1 MKLRV
6 RFFGGI
12 YSLVECESSDKT
24 PFGVV
29 FVCEEPPKSEL
40 PYTPKEILD
49 KLNSALFCETT
60 LYCRNGW
67 GPDAVQAAHGM
78 CEENEDIEV
87 LEFEGWEYP
96 EDAVF

>member
-6 RFFGGI
+6 RFFGGV
-12 YSLVECESSDKT
+12 YSLVECESNDKT
-24 PFGVV
+24 PFGIV

-60 LYCRNGW
+60 FYCRDGW

-78 CEENEDIEV
+78 CEEDEDIEV
-87 LEFEGWEYP
+87 LEFARKWVREN
-96 EDAVF
+96 VK